1 MRAELQNKNVIL
13 YRRVSTTDQKL
24 NGHSL
29 STQNN
34 NLREFARNNGMNVV
48 REYMEDFSAKN
59 FNRPEFRRMEEYVK
73 NNKGKVDYILI
84 TNWDRFSRNIGDGL
98 NVIYSMKALG
108 VEINCTES
116 WIDYNDPSHV
126 LILSVYLAGPEVENK
141 IKSQKVRVNMRQG
154 LKEGRWNRAQPVGYI
169 KGRDPQNPNRPLMQ
183 IDPIKGPL
191 IAELFKEF
199 AQGVY
204 SQSEI
209 LRMPKYKSLKLS
221 KSNLSRFLKNVL
233 YAGKIKVPALKEEQE
248 ELVDALHKP
257 LITWEIFQKVQYQLE
272 QRSNN
277 KSKPSKFNKELPL
290 RGHLKC
296 PECDGNLTGSGST
309 GKSGKRHYYYH
320 CNTKNGCN
328 VRFKVKDVHDAFD
341 VLMRDLS
348 PPAEVLHLFSLIMKD
363 HYQDAEKTKYATI
376 KSVQSKINSLEERK
390 GKLLDKLLDNVV
402 SNSVYT
408 KNIAIL
414 DNEIMELE
422 IQLEGLGDYQ
432 NDLEEYIKFGTFLLD
447 NFSELYHRADV
458 QTENKVLSSILGKK
472 LTFTG
477 KKYRTPKFKEAFSYI
492 YMNVSKLENK
502 STKKGDFLSKA
513 SSMVEGL
520 RLLSNLT
527 TISSST

>member
-24 NGHSL
+24 NGNSL

-34 NLREFARNNGMNVV
+34 NLRDFARNNGMNVV

-59 FNRPEFRRMEEYVK
+59 FNRPEFRKLEGYVK
-73 NNKGKVDYILI
+73 KNEGKVDYILI

-126 LILSVYLAGPEVENK
+126 LILSVYLAGPEVENN
-141 IKSQKVRVNMRQG
+141 IKSQKVKVNMRQG
-154 LKEGRWNRAQPVGYI
+154 LKEGRWNRSQPIGYI
-169 KGRDPQNPNRPLMQ
+169 KGRDPSNPNRPLMQ

-191 IAELFKEF
+191 VAELFREF
-199 AQGVY
+199 SSGVY
-204 SQSEI
+204 SQSE
-209 LRMPKYKSLKLS
+209 LLKMPKYKSLKLS

-233 YAGKIKVPALKEEQE
+233 YAGKIRVPAHKEEQE
-248 ELVDALHKP
+248 VLVDALHEP
-257 LITWEIFQKVQYQLE
+257 LINYETFQMVQYQLE
-272 QRSNN
+272 QRSRIRC
-277 KSKPSKFNKELPL
+277 KPSKFNKELPL
-290 RGHLKC
+290 RGHLDCPKC
-296 PECDGNLTGSGST
+296 GGNLTGSRST
-309 GKSGKRHYYYH
+309 GKSGKRYYYYH

-341 VLMRDLS
+341 SLMKDLS
-348 PPAEVLHLFSLIMKD
+348 PPAEVLELFRLIMED

-376 KSVQSKINSLEERK
+376 KSVQNKINSLEERK

-402 SNSVYT
+402 SNQVYSEKT
-408 KNIAIL
+408 AIL
-414 DNEIMELE
+414 DNEITELR

-432 NDLEEYIKFGTFLLD
+432 NDLEEYVEFGTFLLE
-447 NFSELYHRADV
+447 NIYELYRRADV
-458 QTENKVLSSILGKK
+458 KTKQKVLSSILEEK
-472 LTFTG
+472 LTFMG

-492 YMNVSKLENK
+492 YLNISKLEKK
-502 STKKGDFLSKA
+502 SIKKGDPLSKV
-513 SSMVEGL
+513 SSNVARRGL
-520 RLLSNLT
+520 YNLNLYNY
-527 TISSST
+527 

>member
-29 STQNN
+29 NTQNN
-34 NLREFARNNGMNVV
+34 NLREFAHNNGMNVV
-48 REYMEDFSAKN
+48 REYMEDFSAKD
-59 FNRPEFRRMEEYVK
+59 FNRPEFIKLQEYVK
-73 NNKGKVDYILI
+73 KHKGKVDYILI
-84 TNWDRFSRNIGDGL
+84 TSWDRFSRNIGDGL
-98 NVIYSMKALG
+98 NVINSMKALG

-126 LILSVYLAGPEVENK
+126 LILSVYLAGPEVENQ
-141 IKSQKVRVNMRQG
+141 IKSQKVKVNMRQG
-154 LKEGRWNRAQPVGYI
+154 LKEGRWNRKQPVGYI
-169 KGRDPQNPNRPLMQ
+169 PGKDPMNPNRPLMQ
-183 IDPIKGPL
+183 IDPIKGAL
-191 IAELFKEF
+191 IAALLREF
-199 AQGVY
+199 ASGVY
-204 SQSEI
+204 SQSE
-209 LRMPKYKSLKLS
+209 LLKMPIYKSLKLS

-233 YAGKIKVPALKEEQE
+233 YAGKVRVPAHKEEQE
-248 ELVDALHKP
+248 VLVDALHKP
-257 LITWEIFQKVQYQLE
+257 LINYETFQKVQYQLE
-272 QRSNN
+272 QRRRI
-277 KSKPSKFNKELPL
+277 KCKPALYNKELPL
-290 RGHLKC
+290 RGHLEC
-296 PECDGNLTGSGST
+296 PECGGNLTGSGST

-341 VLMRDLS
+341 SLMKDLS
-348 PPAEVLHLFSLIMKD
+348 PPAEVLELFSLIMED

-408 KNIAIL
+408 KNTAIL
-414 DNEIMELE
+414 DNDITELR

-432 NDLEEYIKFGTFLLD
+432 NDLEEYVEFGTFLLE
-447 NFSELYHRADV
+447 NISELYHRADV
-458 QTENKVLSSILGKK
+458 KTKQKVLSSILEEK

-492 YMNVSKLENK
+492 YMNVSKLEK
-502 STKKGDFLSKA
+502 ESTKKGDLLSKA
-513 SSMVEGL
+513 SSMVARRGIEP
-520 RLLSNLT
+520 LLPR
-527 TISSST
+527 

>member
-1 MRAELQNKNVIL
+1 MRAELQDKNVIL

-29 STQNN
+29 NTQNN
-34 NLREFARNNGMNVV
+34 SLKEFAHKNGMNVV

-59 FNRPEFRRMEEYVK
+59 FNRPEFRKLQEYVK
-73 NNKGKVDYILI
+73 KNKGTVDYILI
-84 TNWDRFSRNIGDGL
+84 TSWDRFSRN
-98 NVIYSMKALG
+98 VYEALG
-108 VEINCTES
+108 VIYKMRDLGVEVNCTEN
-116 WIDYNDPSHV
+116 WIDHDDPQQ
-126 LILSVYLAGPEVENK
+126 LMMTLMYLGIPEIDNK
-141 IKSQKVRVNMRQG
+141 IKSQKVKVNMRQG
-154 LKEGRWNRAQPVGYI
+154 LKEGRWNRSQPIGYI
-169 KGRDPQNPNRPLMQ
+169 KGRDPENPNRPLMQ

-199 AQGVY
+199 AKGVY

-309 GKSGKRHYYYH
+309 GKSGKRYYYYH
-320 CNTKNGCN
+320 CNTKNGCS
-328 VRFKVKDVHDAFD
+328 VSFKVKDVHVAFNS
-341 VLMRDLS
+341 LMKDLS
-348 PPAEVLHLFSLIMKD
+348 PPAEVLDLFSLIMKD
-363 HYQDAEKTKYATI
+363 HYQNAEKTKFETI
-376 KSVQSKINSLEERK
+376 KNIKTKIESLEQRK

-402 SNSVYT
+402 TNSVYT
-408 KNIAIL
+408 KSAETI
-414 DNEIMELE
+414 DNEIMEHK
-422 IQLEGLGDYQ
+422 IQLESLGDYQ
-432 NDLEEYIKFGTFLLD
+432 DDLEEYIKFGTFLLQ
-447 NFSELYHRADV
+447 NIQELYHRADV
-458 QTENKVLSSILGKK
+458 QTKNKVLSSILEEK
-472 LTFTG
+472 LTFMG

-492 YMNVSKLENK
+492 YLNVSKLEKK
-502 STKKGDFLSKA
+502 SIKKGDPLSKV
-513 SSMVEGL
+513 SSNVARRGIEP
-520 RLLSNLT
+520 LLPR
-527 TISSST
+527 